1 MELSDLVKLIL
12 GAAIAFSS
20 GIIAWIIKSAVSA
33 LMKNTEALIELKTEV
48 KNISP
53 VVEQI
58 PQMHIQI
65 ERIKGR
71 VSRVEALIEIEDD
84 QQS

>member
-1 MELSDLVKLIL
+1 VELSDLVKLIL

-48 KNISP
+48 KNISL
-53 VVEQI
+53 VVDEV

-71 VSRVEALIEIEDD
+71 VARVEALIDVEDD
-84 QQS
+84 QSS

>member
-48 KNISP
+48 KNIAP

-84 QQS
+84 SQT